1 LETATSSVLVTGA
14 GGFIGRHLCR
24 ELAAAGHRVRGA
36 LRRGTGGPRDGI
48 DYRVSGE
55 IDGET
60 DWRPLLAGVD
70 AVVHLA
76 ARVHVL
82 RETAADPLAA
92 FRRVNVAG
100 TERLARQARA
110 AGVRRLIYLSSI
122 GAAVA
127 ERAGRDRNLPSPTPY
142 QQSKREAED
151 ALNRLAVEGG
161 MEVLALR
168 PPLVYG
174 AGAPGNFALLLRAVR
189 SGLPL
194 PLASIDNRRSLLFV
208 GNLVSAL
215 TTCLSDPGPLSGVY
229 EVSDDESVSTPEL
242 VRRLAGA
249 TGRPARLLPCPPA
262 LLRAAARLLG
272 RGEAAASLTGSLELD
287 SAPFRERFGWRP
299 PFDLDRALELSLAE
313 AGTSAPSTTGRRKGR

>member
-36 LRRGTGGPRDGI
+36 LRRGAGGPRDGI

-82 RETAADPLAA
+82 RETAANPLAA
-92 FRRVNVAG
+92 FRRINVAG

-127 ERAGRDRNLPSPTPY
+127 ERAAGDPTLPSPTPY
-142 QQSKREAED
+142 QH
-151 ALNRLAVEGG
+151 
-161 MEVLALR
+161 
-168 PPLVYG
+168 
-174 AGAPGNFALLLRAVR
+174 
-189 SGLPL
+189 
-194 PLASIDNRRSLLFV
+194 NRRSLLFV